1 MVELIAPSK
10 EHEYVVGIDFGHA
23 ETSACVCKIEWDI
36 SADKQRNEFED
47 LILYRNSK
55 SKIITSAISK
65 TKSGEIYIHDD
76 AFKFID
82 GNNCRIGFKEKPH
95 SINGEQEQLMVD
107 FMHAVYDGILKDYD
121 YLKPNNHIV
130 YIARPSGWQD
140 EESKDLYKRMA
151 QKAGIPLAGLT
162 SESRA
167 AIFYAKQCSERFASN
182 VTKGA
187 IVFDLG
193 SSTLDLTYLSE
204 KYGPYDQGQ
213 NLGASIIDDVIF
225 KYMILEQDGNLKGF
239 VDRHPEFI
247 DPLLYEA
254 RKFKEKVYSASQ
266 DAPSWLSVPIK
277 RVLTN
282 VPVSVKEELAAQKID
297 TITLDVDNAN
307 QLDALVDQKV
317 GYRGKISDFLR
328 QFKSTYIQSDHPIN
342 GVLLVG
348 GASSMYYLPDLISRS
363 LGISNKLVRTE
374 SDPNLTVSRGIALLG
389 TKDAITYVKRAAF
402 EENIREKIEERIDSI
417 TLKEELTD
425 CVFGLV
431 WSNMLSSVKNWR
443 DHSKGVDKDALSQK
457 IIDNLEGKL
466 TNHMVHQACKNSLKR
481 IIKNNCQDLLDEIND
496 AIHYYAPEKEVSSK
510 DLEFD
515 NVISDYYIEDII
527 SDNKIWF
534 TGIVNFIKN
543 GWLDDWFRH
552 IFGKD
557 NVSRQKMY
565 ENFKAEEPVYR
576 EILSEKLIQEEE
588 LENATSEIKNALV
601 LLMAEQIKEVQIPIE

>member
-1 MVELIAPSK
+1 MVELIAPSL
-10 EHEYVVGIDFGHA
+10 EHEYVIGIDFGHA
-23 ETSACVCKIEWDI
+23 ETSACVCKIEWDN

-107 FMHAVYDGILKDYD
+107 FMHAVYDRILKDYD
-121 YLKPNNHIV
+121 FLKPNNHIV

-140 EESKDLYKRMA
+140 EKSKDLYKRMA

-204 KYGPYDQGQ
+204 KYGPYDEGQ
-213 NLGASIIDDVIF
+213 NLGASIIDGVIF
-225 KYMILEQDGNLKGF
+225 KYMILEHDGNLKGF

-254 RKFKEKVYSASQ
+254 RKFKEKVYSASP
-266 DAPSWLSVPIK
+266 DAPSWLSIPIK

-282 VPVSVKEELAAQKID
+282 VPAPVKEELAALKID

-317 GYRGKISDFLR
+317 GYRGKLSDFLR
-328 QFKSTYIQSDHPIN
+328 KFKSTYIQGGHPIN

-363 LGISNKLVRTE
+363 LGINNKLVRPE

-389 TKDAITYVKRAAF
+389 TKDAITYVKRADF
-402 EENIREKIEERIDSI
+402 EENIREKIEERIDSV

-425 CVFGLV
+425 SVFSLV

-443 DHSKGVDKDALSQK
+443 DHSEGVDEDALAQK
-457 IIDNLEGKL
+457 IIENLERKL
-466 TNHMVHQACKNSLKR
+466 TNQMVHQACKNSLKR

-496 AIHYYAPEKEVSSK
+496 AIHYYAPEKDVSSK

-543 GWLDDWFRH
+543 GWLADLFRH
-552 IFGKD
+552 IFGRD

-565 ENFKAEEPVYR
+565 ENFKDEEPVYR
-576 EILSEKLIQEEE
+576 EILREKLIQEEE
-588 LENATSEIKNALV
+588 LDNATSEIKNSLV
-601 LLMAEQIKEVQIPIE
+601 LLMEEKIKEVQIPIE